1 MSLVYNQKTGSLMSA
16 VRSNLP
22 QGLLLHGDYGAGL
35 LSAARDLAGSKL
47 AGIITPTDAHDTDDP
62 HGIIRAK
69 QIRALYDETKGK
81 SKTDLIYIIDNADQ
95 MNHIAQ
101 NAFLKLLEEPAP
113 HIHFILT
120 AHRQHQ
126 LLPTILSRV
135 EKLRISPL
143 SEQQSTELIRS
154 LGINDTTKVQQL
166 KFLAGGMP
174 AELSR
179 LANDES
185 YFADRAD
192 VMADARSFISASK
205 FDRSVIAHR
214 YGSDRDR
221 ALLLLTSAS
230 VIIRRT
236 VRTKP
241 SYDLIELGSKL
252 ADAYDAIS
260 RNGNVRLQL
269 ITTVV

>member
-1 MSLVYNQKTGSLMSA
+1 MSLVYNERTASLLVA
-16 VRSNLP
+16 VRDKLP
-22 QGLLLHGDYGAGL
+22 QGLLLHGDYGVGL
-35 LSAARDLAGSKL
+35 LSAARDLAGDKL
-47 AGIITPTDAHDTDDP
+47 AGIIAPTDAHDTDDP
-62 HGIIRAK
+62 HGSIRAK

-81 SKTDLIYIIDNADQ
+81 SKTELIYIIDNADQ
-95 MNHIAQ
+95 MNHVAQ

-143 SEQQSTELIRS
+143 SEQQTIEVIRS
-154 LGINDTTKVQQL
+154 LGVQDSTKVQQL
-166 KFLAGGMP
+166 RFLASGMP

-179 LANDES
+179 LAHDEA
-185 YFADRAD
+185 YFAECAQ
-192 VMADARSFISASK
+192 VMSDARTFISASK
-205 FDRSVIAHR
+205 FDRSVVAHK
-214 YGSDRDR
+214 YGGDRDR

-230 VIIRRT
+230 TIIRRT
-236 VRTKP
+236 LRSKP
-241 SYDLIELGSKL
+241 SYDLIELGSHL
-252 ADAYDAIS
+252 ADAYDAIA

-269 ITTVV
+269 IATVV

>member
-1 MSLVYNQKTGSLMSA
+1 MSLVYNQKTDSLLSA
-16 VRSNLP
+16 VRGHLP
-22 QGLLLHGDYGAGL
+22 QGLLLHGDYGIGL
-35 LSAARDLAGSKL
+35 MSAARDLAGDKL
-47 AGIITPTDAHDTDDP
+47 AGIISPTDAHDVDDP

-81 SKTDLIYIIDNADQ
+81 SKTDLIYIIDDADQ
-95 MNHIAQ
+95 MNHVAQ

-143 SEQQSTELIRS
+143 SEEQTVDLLRS
-154 LGINDTTKVQQL
+154 LGVKDSTKIQQL
-166 KFLAGGMP
+166 KYLASGMP
-174 AELSR
+174 AELTR
-179 LANDES
+179 LASDET
-185 YFADRAD
+185 YFAHCAQ
-192 VMADARSFISASK
+192 VMSDARTFISASK
-205 FDRSVIAHR
+205 FDRSVIAHH
-214 YGSDRDR
+214 YASDRDQ
-221 ALLLLTSAS
+221 ALLLLMSAS

-241 SYDLIELGSKL
+241 NYELIELGSRL
-252 ADAYDAIS
+252 ADSYDAIA

-269 ITTVV
+269 IATVV

>member
-1 MSLVYNQKTGSLMSA
+1 MSLVYNQKTDSLLSS
-16 VRSNLP
+16 VRGHLP
-22 QGLLLHGDYGAGL
+22 QGLLLHGDYGVGL
-35 LSAARDLAGSKL
+35 LSAARDLAGDKL
-47 AGIITPTDAHDTDDP
+47 AGIISPTDAHDVDDP

-81 SKTDLIYIIDNADQ
+81 SKTELVYVIDNADQ

-126 LLPTILSRV
+126 LLTTILSRV

-143 SEQQSTELIRS
+143 SEQQTVELIRS
-154 LGINDTTKVQQL
+154 LGITDTKKVQQL
-166 KFLAGGMP
+166 NFLANGMP
-174 AELSR
+174 AELTR
-179 LANDES
+179 LASDDT
-185 YFADRAD
+185 YFTERAK
-192 VMADARSFISASK
+192 VMADARTFISASK

-214 YGSDRDR
+214 YASDRDQ
-221 ALLLLTSAS
+221 ALLLLMSAS

-236 VRTKP
+236 IRSKP
-241 SYDLIELGSKL
+241 NYELIELGSRL
-252 ADAYDAIS
+252 ADAYDTIA

-269 ITTVV
+269 IATVV